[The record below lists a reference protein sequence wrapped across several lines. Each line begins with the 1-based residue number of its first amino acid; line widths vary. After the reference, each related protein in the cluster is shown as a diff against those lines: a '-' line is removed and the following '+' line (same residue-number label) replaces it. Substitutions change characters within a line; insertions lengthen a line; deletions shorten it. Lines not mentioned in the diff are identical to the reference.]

1 MEVISLHV
9 DIVSRGTGR
18 SAVQIAAYC
27 SRDKFYSHYTGK
39 TYDYTRRHDLICHE
53 VMLPDFAP
61 DAFHSSEILWND
73 VEKIEKCR
81 NSRLARILTIAL
93 PRELSHDSQ
102 IEMVRQYVG
111 QFFVQH
117 GMCADISLHDKGDGN
132 PHTHIL
138 LTTRSLNR
146 NGEWLGKQKRNYIL
160 DSNGNRIRDPATHQ
174 YRLGKSIKT
183 NDWDAPERIEEWRR
197 GWAQICNL
205 WFRKC
210 GISKEITHKSYA
222 RQGIDREATIHLG
235 AKVKALEDRG
245 LLTDRGRIN
254 RDIAKRN
261 HDNELQRL
269 RQKIER
275 NRDYELERNRLM

>member
-9 DIVSRGTGR
+9 DIISRRTGR
-18 SAVQIAAYC
+18 SAVQMAAYC
-27 SRDKFYSHYTGK
+27 SRDKLHNDYSGK
-39 TYDYTRRHDLICHE
+39 IYDYTKRNDLIYHE

-61 DAFHSSEILWND
+61 DAFHSSEILWNE
-73 VEKIEKCR
+73 VEKVEKCR
-81 NSRLARILTIAL
+81 NSRLARVLTIAL

-102 IEMVRQYVG
+102 IKMVRQYVE

-117 GMCADISLHDKGDGN
+117 GMCADVSLHDKGDGN
-132 PHTHIL
+132 PHVHIL

-146 NGEWLGKQKRNYIL
+146 NGEWMGKQKRNYIL
-160 DSNGNRIRDPATHQ
+160 DSSGNRIRDPATHQ

-210 GISKEITHKSYA
+210 CISKEITYKSYA

-275 NRDYELERNRLM
+275 NRDYKLERNRLM